1 MDQKLSDLVDKVV
14 TESAAYASFD
24 DYLQSK
30 EKGSECEKPAVDAV
44 DNSSNGASAK
54 ADAPAESSQPTSAA
68 PATEPTNAPVK
79 VSKPLPVS
87 VQKEEL
93 TKFPGIA
100 NGKPEPVH
108 PIANPLPV
116 EIPEPTKGLEDMP
129 VVVNAVEL
137 TQVNWDGKILH
148 HSEDVSYAV
157 KPEDEP
163 EAWKK
168 IFLLTRDTG
177 LKLTPEQIV
186 DRIHELEEGIQKFK
200 QAQRGYRSAL
210 EDKLKEANSEARA
223 KAIGDLDSDYRK
235 KRNAKAA
242 ERMKAERKPSS
253 APKTD
258 SAAKISAANIKFADQ
273 MAQGMGL
280 RGDKL
285 CDFLQGVGKLD
296 EATAKH
302 IRDKWGAK

>member
-14 TESAAYASFD
+14 TESAAYATFD

-44 DNSSNGASAK
+44 DNSSNGESAK

-68 PATEPTNAPVK
+68 PATEPTSVVPET
-79 VSKPLPVS
+79 KPLPVS

-108 PIANPLPV
+108 PIPGQVNV
-116 EIPEPTKGLEDMP
+116 EIPEQPKGLEDIP
-129 VVVNAVEL
+129 VVVTKVEL
-137 TQVNWDGKILH
+137 SQVNWDGKILH

-177 LKLTPEQIV
+177 IKLTPEQIV